1 MKIVILSITLITLFY
16 STLCFAQNEYPF
28 NESSGGNGIRAYWY
42 NVPQDSVKMEIF
54 NQNFQFQSSL
64 QIYGKTPGDSFQ
76 VHAAVYSKSGE
87 KIYVGDFDLI
97 KGQAK
102 KSFSAQFNGNF
113 FSLECPVEYLTEN
126 PDRIIVTV
134 KSADDEITQEI
145 KCRYQ
150 RLFGH
155 VSDYDGKPFEGIV
168 SISPEAF
175 ISGTAIKCD
184 SSGNY
189 DIEVPERTYNSVICF
204 AGSYG
209 ISTLEVWAWHIIM
222 DSEQRLDFTVGTG
235 EVYNLNVWPN
245 NGGPNT
251 YFISFRP
258 MVLPFTQNTNITEL
272 LENIPKYPI
281 TINNDE
287 FQVEG
292 ETFDLEPEDIN
303 VWINGKEVQI
313 ISLQK
318 YFETGKNKAQI
329 SYIAQVSREGL
340 SRTGKQTVKVEFETD
355 IEKDGKKV
363 RRSSMG
369 YYQLNL
375 NFTGLSYFN

>member
-1 MKIVILSITLITLFY
+1 
-16 STLCFAQNEYPF
+16 
-28 NESSGGNGIRAYWY
+28 
-42 NVPQDSVKMEIF
+42 
-54 NQNFQFQSSL
+54 
-64 QIYGKTPGDSFQ
+64 
-76 VHAAVYSKSGE
+76 
-87 KIYVGDFDLI
+87 
-97 KGQAK
+97 
-102 KSFSAQFNGNF
+102 
-113 FSLECPVEYLTEN
+113 
-126 PDRIIVTV
+126 
-134 KSADDEITQEI
+134 
-145 KCRYQ
+145 
-150 RLFGH
+150 
-155 VSDYDGKPFEGIV
+155 
-168 SISPEAF
+168 
-175 ISGTAIKCD
+175 
-184 SSGNY
+184 
-189 DIEVPERTYNSVICF
+189 
-204 AGSYG
+204 
-209 ISTLEVWAWHIIM
+209 
-222 DSEQRLDFTVGTG
+222 
-235 EVYNLNVWPN
+235 
-245 NGGPNT
+245 
-251 YFISFRP
+251 